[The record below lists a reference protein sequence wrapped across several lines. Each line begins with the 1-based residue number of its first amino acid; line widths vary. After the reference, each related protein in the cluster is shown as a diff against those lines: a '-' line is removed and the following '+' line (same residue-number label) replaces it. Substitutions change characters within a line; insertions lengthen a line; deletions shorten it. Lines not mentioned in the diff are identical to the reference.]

1 MKYLYFDLKL
11 FLILT
16 FSFIIM
22 TVIGTLSHECGHY
35 AVAKYFGYDARIDY
49 QSTHIDRSTKRH
61 YLNLTYQKYIH
72 AYQKNLDFPEKVK
85 YNKIRLEY
93 RRQSIWI
100 LLGGPL
106 QTMITGT
113 IGLIFLIIYRKKVF
127 SSNKTSFAGWLLVF
141 CSLFWLRQS
150 ANSVL
155 WTLAYLFTGEK
166 SIRGDEMKLA
176 RYFNFNIWTIHGI
189 TAIIGFIVL
198 FIVIRMLP
206 KNQVLT
212 FLAAGL
218 VGGIS
223 GYYLW
228 LIQFGKYILP

>member
-1 MKYLYFDLKL
+1 
-11 FLILT
+11 
-16 FSFIIM
+16 M

-35 AVAKYFGYDARIDY
+35 AVAKYFGYDAKIDY
-49 QSTHIDRSTKRH
+49 QSTHIDRDTTIE
-61 YLNLTYQKYIH
+61 YLIKTERKYRKEIRK
-72 AYQKNLDFPEKVK
+72 QENFPGKEE
-85 YNKIRLEY
+85 YDRIRLDL
-93 RRQSIWI
+93 RKNNILI

-113 IGLIFLIIYRKKVF
+113 IGLIFLMIYRKKVF
-127 SSNKTSFAGWLLVF
+127 SSDKTSFAGWLLVF

-166 SIRGDEMKLA
+166 SMRGDEMKLA
-176 RYFNFNIWTIHGI
+176 RYFNFNIWTIHEV